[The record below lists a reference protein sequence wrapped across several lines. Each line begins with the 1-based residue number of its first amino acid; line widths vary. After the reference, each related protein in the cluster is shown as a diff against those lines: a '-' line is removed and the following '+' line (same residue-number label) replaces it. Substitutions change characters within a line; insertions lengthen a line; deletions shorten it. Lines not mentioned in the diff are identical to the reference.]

1 MDKRTGTAFAIVLA
15 ALTTAGALVA
25 LRSSPAH
32 GSTAGAG
39 TTSGM
44 ATGGKAMGGKAMGG
58 TAMGGMPMPVPIQP
72 IGTAYW
78 QGMRIQARLS
88 TPLPF
93 VVFEGTTS
101 RMVKPS
107 KKDDVHLMVMLNDA
121 RTGAA
126 IPYGTV
132 WATMRKAGK
141 IVFDERLWPMISRT
155 MGTHFGNNVA
165 LPGSGTYTV
174 SLLIGPPQAARH
186 IEYSKIWLKPHRV
199 SLTFHW
205 SKPR

>member
-1 MDKRTGTAFAIVLA
+1 MTTRRYTASAVALVTLA
-15 ALTTAGALVA
+15 TAGALLA
-25 LRSSPAH
+25 LLSSPAQ
-32 GSTAGAG
+32 GSAAKA
-39 TTSGM
+39 TTTGM
-44 ATGGKAMGGKAMGG
+44 
-58 TAMGGMPMPVPIQP
+58 AMGGMPMPVPIQP

-93 VVFEGTTS
+93 VVFEGTTA
-101 RMVKPS
+101 RMVKPGA
-107 KKDDVHLMVMLNDA
+107 KDDVHLMVMLNDA
-121 RTGAA
+121 QTGTA

-132 WATMRKAGK
+132 WATVRKAGK

-165 LPGSGTYTV
+165 LPGSGTYTL

-205 SKPR
+205 SKPK

>member
-1 MDKRTGTAFAIVLA
+1 MNTRMRTASIAVLVTVA
-15 ALTTAGALVA
+15 AAGALLA
-25 LRSSPAH
+25 LRSAPAR
-32 GSTAGAG
+32 GSAAKA
-39 TTSGM
+39 TT
-44 ATGGKAMGGKAMGG
+44 TTDMG
-58 TAMGGMPMPVPIQP
+58 MGGMPMPVPIQP

-101 RMVKPS
+101 RMVEPAQ
-107 KKDDVHLMVMLNDA
+107 KDDVHLMVMLNDA
-121 RTGAA
+121 RTGTA

-132 WATMRKAGK
+132 WATVRKAGR

-155 MGTHFGNNVA
+155 MGTHFGNNVS
-165 LPGSGTYTV
+165 LPGSGTYTL